1 VGGDLLRRASFLA
14 GGASALATHPRG
26 EPPLPNPL
34 HPLWLQASSG
44 AQSCADPSMF
54 VPMALFAVVIY
65 FMLIRPQQKQDAQK
79 KLLIGSLKKGDSV
92 VTQSGLF
99 GRIYSVGDK
108 EVQLEIG
115 AGQSMMRV
123 RWLKSQI
130 AGLEKM
136 SEAPEGGESKSE
148 PKPESKKVS

>member
-1 VGGDLLRRASFLA
+1 
-14 GGASALATHPRG
+14 
-26 EPPLPNPL
+26 
-34 HPLWLQASSG
+34 
-44 AQSCADPSMF
+44 MF

-79 KLLIGSLKKGDSV
+79 KLLLSALKKGDAV

-99 GRIYSVGDK
+99 GRIVSVGEK

-115 AGQSMMRV
+115 AGQSALRV

-130 AGLEKM
+130 AGLEK
-136 SEAPEGGESKSE
+136 APEGAEGAEKSE
-148 PKPESKKVS
+148 AKAESKPESKKVS